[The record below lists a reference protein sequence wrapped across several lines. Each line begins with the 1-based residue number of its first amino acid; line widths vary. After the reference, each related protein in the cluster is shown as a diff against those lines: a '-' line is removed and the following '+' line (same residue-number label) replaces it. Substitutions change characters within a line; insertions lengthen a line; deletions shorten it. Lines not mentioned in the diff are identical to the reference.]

1 MIHRDP
7 NPGNIICAGDTWGF
21 IDFELAERNA
31 RIYDPC
37 YAATAVLS
45 ETFGQN
51 NDRWLEVYR
60 DILCGYDS
68 VAHLTEE
75 ERKAIPYLIF
85 ANQFVCVAW
94 FSEQDKYA
102 EIFRVN
108 KNMTHWLIEKIEELQ
123 DI

>member
-1 MIHRDP
+1 M
-7 NPGNIICAGDTWGF
+7 
-21 IDFELAERNA
+21 
-31 RIYDPC
+31 
-37 YAATAVLS
+37 LS

-68 VAHLTEE
+68 VVHLTEG
-75 ERKAIPYLIF
+75 ERKAIPYLIL